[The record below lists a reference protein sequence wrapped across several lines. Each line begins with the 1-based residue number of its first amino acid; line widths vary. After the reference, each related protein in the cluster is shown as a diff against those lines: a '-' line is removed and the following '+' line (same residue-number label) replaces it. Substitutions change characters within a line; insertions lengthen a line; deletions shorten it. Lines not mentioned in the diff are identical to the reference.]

1 MIILSLRT
9 PDYLGTT
16 PPRID
21 LFLPDLDASEHT
33 QVSVSVNTRQVGR
46 RRRKQQ
52 CKGGNNTDL
61 GVNERK
67 EEKGSE

>member
-1 MIILSLRT
+1 MLMIILSLRT

-33 QVSVSVNTRQVGR
+33 
-46 RRRKQQ
+46 
-52 CKGGNNTDL
+52 
-61 GVNERK
+61 
-67 EEKGSE
+67 

>member
-1 MIILSLRT
+1 MKEKKNEKKKSMLMIILSLRT

-33 QVSVSVNTRQVGR
+33 
-46 RRRKQQ
+46 
-52 CKGGNNTDL
+52 
-61 GVNERK
+61 
-67 EEKGSE
+67 